1 MAATPELELRDAPS
15 DGISAVKFSPLH
27 TNLLLASAWD
37 ATLRLYDVG
46 QNVLRASVP
55 YKSPLLDCCFSNTT
69 SAFAGAV
76 DGALIML
83 DLDSKSEKVLGVH
96 EKAIRCVEYSTEEG
110 IIITGSWD
118 TNVKL
123 WDPRSPQPLL
133 GTYAQPNKVFALAL
147 AGERLVVGTAG
158 RYVNVYDLRKMAEP
172 MQRRES
178 SLKHQTRC
186 IRSFPDHSGYALS
199 SVEGRVA
206 IEYFDP
212 AEEVQKQKY
221 VFKCHRALQNGI
233 DTVYPVNTIAFH
245 PVYGTFA
252 TGGCD
257 SIVNFW
263 DGANRKRICQLP
275 KYPTSIASLAFNE
288 NGTLLAIASSYTF
301 EEGEKDHP
309 PDAIFIHK
317 VLDSDVKPKPRTR

>member
-76 DGALIML
+76 DGA
-83 DLDSKSEKVLGVH
+83 
-96 EKAIRCVEYSTEEG
+96 
-110 IIITGSWD
+110 
-118 TNVKL
+118 
-123 WDPRSPQPLL
+123 
-133 GTYAQPNKVFALAL
+133 
-147 AGERLVVGTAG
+147 
-158 RYVNVYDLRKMAEP
+158 
-172 MQRRES
+172 
-178 SLKHQTRC
+178 
-186 IRSFPDHSGYALS
+186 
-199 SVEGRVA
+199 
-206 IEYFDP
+206 
-212 AEEVQKQKY
+212 
-221 VFKCHRALQNGI
+221 
-233 DTVYPVNTIAFH
+233 
-245 PVYGTFA
+245 
-252 TGGCD
+252 
-257 SIVNFW
+257 
-263 DGANRKRICQLP
+263 NRKRICQLP